1 MSCSLMF
8 SIVFTSLFIF
18 VLALIFCGEKW
29 RMKRIDVIRNLSLD
43 DMALLYCK
51 KVSCDNCQFFD
62 EIDCT
67 VEVEKWLEEE
77 VDKESIEVL

>member
-1 MSCSLMF
+1 
-8 SIVFTSLFIF
+8 
-18 VLALIFCGEKW
+18 
-29 RMKRIDVIRNLSLD
+29 MKRIDVIRNLSLD